1 ADKTG
6 VRATAV
12 VQTISSGALAA
23 GSTGSNFSINGV
35 VIGKVAFEA
44 NDKNGALV
52 SAINAKKDTTGVE
65 ASIVDG

>member
-1 ADKTG
+1 KTG

-12 VQTISSGALAA
+12 VQSISSAALTA
-23 GSTGSNFSINGV
+23 GSTGSNFAINGV